1 MDAEQTLDYAVTYAG
16 LDGWSGAAC
25 SGQCAVSSEQK
36 AGPASGRSIPPTLF
50 PDSPAP
56 SNTEARPPDSNPV
69 TGQDRV
75 SEQKDPPGRGRK
87 RQRFKPRE
95 RRLRDL
101 GVSSYVRDHYIT
113 EKGLADS
120 TAGLVNDCLTHVTRS
135 RGELRVKGLTLELLF
150 DMRDYFLGLIAD
162 GDLKPATANKHLRQL
177 RAIANHA
184 ATDRLVKP
192 VLFRKMFIVPKPNPE
207 AWTAE
212 QYQKIEAA
220 SRVVT
225 GSVGKVPAAVWW
237 CAWWRTISRAGCRI
251 SAMMLAARGDYR
263 NGVLWLRAE
272 NQKQDED
279 QRIALPPRSCLAV
292 EELLHAHDDARLFP
306 WPYDHVPEGSKTNW
320 KTLFNHFQK
329 LLLDPC
335 GITVPSGVKTRMCR
349 RTAATVVQESGGS
362 GQRLCGHKSAW
373 HDQHALYPARSRTG
387 DEGCALD
394 PGGRRGRAAQPL
406 SEGRRAMTAILK
418 FLGPA
423 RRLLRIREQV
433 GRLRKVEGIFA
444 IAGPAYAVTV
454 TFDLL
459 ESGKRLAIEIDRAA
473 WDEIRERVDRA
484 FVF

>member
-1 MDAEQTLDYAVTYAG
+1 MIQFVTVEEVRMDADQTLDYAVTYAG
-16 LDGWSGAAC
+16 LDGWAGGVRCQVSGVREEKAA
-25 SGQCAVSSEQK
+25 S
-36 AGPASGRSIPPTLF
+36 AGVRSILPTPQPTLF

-56 SNTEARPPDSNPV
+56 SNTEARPPDYNPV
-69 TGQDRV
+69 TAQDLGNDA
-75 SEQKDPPGRGRK
+75 KNPPDRARK

-101 GVSSYVRDHYIT
+101 EVSSYVRDHYIT

-120 TAGLVNDCLTHVTRS
+120 TAGLVNDCLMHVTRS

-207 AWTAE
+207 AWTAD

-225 GSVGKVPAAVWW
+225 GSVGKVPAAIWW

-306 WPYDHVPEGSKTNW
+306 WPFDHVRDGSKTNW

-362 GQRLCGHKSAW
+362 GQRLCGHKSASTTNTHYIP
-373 HDQHALYPARSRTG
+373 HDRVPVTKDALLIPEADVG
-387 DEGCALD
+387 VQLNLFQKDG
-394 PGGRRGRAAQPL
+394 
-406 SEGRRAMTAILK
+406 
-418 FLGPA
+418 
-423 RRLLRIREQV
+423 EQ
-433 GRLRKVEGIFA
+433 
-444 IAGPAYAVTV
+444 
-454 TFDLL
+454 
-459 ESGKRLAIEIDRAA
+459 
-473 WDEIRERVDRA
+473 
-484 FVF
+484 